1 MRTESGKKAA
11 CSIERKQ
18 KSDEENRR
26 TGDRVRCG
34 INQRQRRRTVV
45 ERGWTTRG
53 QVGIDGCSAEK
64 AACSREINKK
74 RRKQNHS
81 PVELGV
87 EETVA
92 ASISIALDDEALSKS
107 SAAVVGYAA
116 ESSGAVKDRAIRD
129 RN

>member
-1 MRTESGKKAA
+1 MDHAWTSGHRWLQRRESGVF
-11 CSIERKQ
+11 ERNKQ
-18 KSDEENRR
+18 KAQK
-26 TGDRVRCG
+26 T
-34 INQRQRRRTVV
+34 
-45 ERGWTTRG
+45 
-53 QVGIDGCSAEK
+53 
-64 AACSREINKK
+64 
-74 RRKQNHS
+74 NHS

>member
-1 MRTESGKKAA
+1 M
-11 CSIERKQ
+11 
-18 KSDEENRR
+18 
-26 TGDRVRCG
+26 
-34 INQRQRRRTVV
+34 

-64 AACSREINKK
+64 AVCLREINKK

-92 ASISIALDDEALSKS
+92 ASISIALDHEALSKS